1 LARDAIFRIASLTKP
16 ITAVATM
23 SLVEEGVLR
32 LEDPIG
38 ELVPE
43 LADRRVLRAIDAE
56 LDDTVPAKRPITLE
70 DLLSY
75 RFGIGSVT
83 APPGSYPIQRAEAEL
98 GLQSIGGPP
107 WPPVQPPRPPEPCQ
121 AWAQMNKAHKE
132 FLASPDWARML
143 ETDLLP
149 WLERVADLGDDVLE
163 VGPGP
168 GLTTDLLRQ
177 RAAKVTAV
185 ELDDELATALRQR
198 LAGTNVDVVRADAT
212 NTGLEANRFS
222 AAACFSMLH
231 HVPSADLQDAVFA
244 EVSRVLRPSGMF
256 LGVDSLDVDLIRQ
269 FHSDDVFVPVN
280 PDTLG
285 DRLEAVGFSDV
296 SVEVGEFELRFKA
309 IKTAIKND

>member
-1 LARDAIFRIASLTKP
+1 
-16 ITAVATM
+16 
-23 SLVEEGVLR
+23 
-32 LEDPIG
+32 
-38 ELVPE
+38 
-43 LADRRVLRAIDAE
+43 
-56 LDDTVPAKRPITLE
+56 
-70 DLLSY
+70 
-75 RFGIGSVT
+75 
-83 APPGSYPIQRAEAEL
+83 
-98 GLQSIGGPP
+98 
-107 WPPVQPPRPPEPCQ
+107 
-121 AWAQMNKAHKE
+121 MNKAHKE

-212 NTGLEANRFS
+212 NSGLEANRFS
-222 AAACFSMLH
+222 AAACFSTLH

-244 EVSRVLRPSGMF
+244 EVSRVLRPNGMF

-296 SVEVGEFELRFKA
+296 SVEVGEFELRFRA